1 MAGQTLLDLFR
12 NDVAVP
18 RDAHYTHYVPGGSR
32 AFSTGEFLATTAALA
47 DSLAALGVR
56 KGARVALISDNRPE
70 WHMVDLAV
78 LDLGAADVPL
88 YPTST
93 PAQVA
98 YQLRD
103 SGAVAV
109 VAENLEQVQKVLQVR
124 GECPELRHVIQIE
137 GDCPAGVTPLTKL
150 TAVADEAAADRF
162 WQRAA
167 AIDENDLATIVYTS
181 GTTGEPK
188 GAMLSHRNFV
198 TNVEAILRV
207 TPQTGNDLA
216 LEFLPLCHVFERCA
230 GYAYMARG
238 WAKAYCATLA
248 VGELIASIRPTF
260 FCAAPRVFEKVYE
273 KIQAKVAGAPPV
285 RRKLFGW
292 AVETGRTVATRRLE
306 RKPVG
311 GMLAARHALA
321 DHLVL
326 SKVRQALGGR
336 INSCI
341 SGAAPL
347 PRFVN
352 EFFHAIGV
360 PIQEGYGLTET
371 SPGIC
376 VNGVGPGNNRL
387 GTVGRPL
394 FNVEVRIAADGELLA
409 KGPSVFSGYWN
420 KPAQTAEV
428 FDADGFFHTGDIA
441 TMDADGFVT
450 ITDRKKDLI
459 VTAGG
464 KNVAPQPIENRLKES
479 PYIDGALLI
488 GDRRPYIVALLS
500 PSVETLEVWAKG
512 QGIAFGSTAD
522 LLARAE
528 VGRLFELAVAQVND
542 GLARYEQIKKFHVLP
557 RPLTV
562 ANGDLTPTLKIKR
575 RVVEKE
581 FGALIDGMYAAHGA
595 D

>member
-1 MAGQTLLDLFR
+1 MAGQTILDLFR
-12 NDVAVP
+12 KDVETAK
-18 RDAHYTHYVPGGSR
+18 DAHFTHWFPGGSR
-32 AFSTGEFLATTAALA
+32 TTSTGEFLAKTASLA
-47 DSLAALGVR
+47 DSLARLGVA
-56 KGARVALISDNRPE
+56 KGDRVALISDNRPE

-93 PAQVA
+93 SAQVA

-109 VAENLEQVQKVLQVR
+109 VAENPEQTRKVLQVR
-124 GECPELRHVIQIE
+124 DQCPALKHVIQVE
-137 GDCPAGVTPLTKL
+137 GDCPDVVTRLADLVAGG
-150 TAVADEAAADRF
+150 EAGSGERF
-162 WQRAA
+162 WTRAA

-198 TNVEAILRV
+198 SNVDAIIRV
-207 TPQTGNDLA
+207 TPEAGDDLA

-248 VGELIASIRPTF
+248 VGELIASVRPTF
-260 FCAAPRVFEKVYE
+260 FCAAPRVFEKVHE
-273 KIQAKVAGAPPV
+273 RIQAKVAAAPSV
-285 RRKLFGW
+285 RRKLFAW
-292 AVETGRTVATRRLE
+292 AVETGRIVATRRLD

-311 GMLAARHALA
+311 GMLALKHAVA

-326 SKVRQALGGR
+326 AKVRLALGGR
-336 INSCI
+336 VNSCI

-360 PIQEGYGLTET
+360 PVQEGYGLTET

-376 VNGVGPGNNRL
+376 VNGPGPGNNRL
-387 GTVGRPL
+387 GTVGRAL
-394 FNVEVRIAADGELLA
+394 YNVEVRIAPDGELLA
-409 KGPSVFSGYWN
+409 KGPSVFAGYWN

-479 PYIDGALLI
+479 PYIDNAVLV
-488 GDRRPYIVALLS
+488 GDRKPYIVALLS
-500 PSVETLEVWAKG
+500 PNLDLLEGWAKSRG
-512 QGIAFGSTAD
+512 VAFGSIAD
-522 LLARAE
+522 LLGRAE
-528 VGRLFELAVAQVND
+528 VTRLFETALARVNED
-542 GLARYEQIKKFHVLP
+542 LARYEQVKKFRVLP
-557 RPLTV
+557 RMLSV
-562 ANGDLTPTLKIKR
+562 ADGDLTPTLKVKR
-575 RVVEKE
+575 RVVEKD
-581 FGALIDGMYAAHGA
+581 FAALIDDMYSSTAGE
-595 D
+595 